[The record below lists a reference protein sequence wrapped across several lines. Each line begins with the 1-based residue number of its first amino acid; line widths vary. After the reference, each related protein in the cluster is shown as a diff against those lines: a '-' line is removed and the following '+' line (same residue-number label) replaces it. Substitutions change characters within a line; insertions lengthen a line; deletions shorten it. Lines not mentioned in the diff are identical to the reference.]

1 MNSVDTLK
9 IFEGYYDDEDDILY
23 FANVDIESNEIFIN
37 GNGNDN
43 DNDDN
48 DDNDEIWNVKLV
60 IEHGPPY
67 FYAKGSLQNPQN
79 ELVLHLHWKVE
90 NPDAAISAAVN
101 YEVFDNIYADP
112 GQHASIVNLD

>member
-1 MNSVDTLK
+1 MNSVDSLK

-37 GNGNDN
+37 GNDN

-48 DDNDEIWNVKLV
+48 DETWNVKLV

-67 FYAKGSLQNPQN
+67 FYAKGSFQNPQN

-90 NPDAAISAAVN
+90 KPDAAISAAIN
-101 YEVFDNIYADP
+101 YEVFDNIYAEK
-112 GQHASIVNLD
+112 GEHAAIVNLD

>member
-23 FANVDIESNEIFIN
+23 FAMVDIESNEVFIN
-37 GNGNDN
+37 GNGN
-43 DNDDN
+43 DN

-67 FYAKGSLQNPQN
+67 FYAKGSLQNSKN

-90 NPDAAISAAVN
+90 KSNDAISAAIN
-101 YEVFDNIYADP
+101 CQVFDNIYAEP
-112 GQHASIVNLD
+112 GQHAAIVNLD